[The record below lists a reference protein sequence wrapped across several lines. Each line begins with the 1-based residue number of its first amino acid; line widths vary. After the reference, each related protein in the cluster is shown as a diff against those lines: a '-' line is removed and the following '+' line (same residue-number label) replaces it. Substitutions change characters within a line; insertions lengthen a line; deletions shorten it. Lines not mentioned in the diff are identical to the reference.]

1 MNRQQVEAL
10 KAMAALMEPNCRA
23 VLEDAIMWIED
34 IPTTADGFPVLYG
47 TDLYFWDR
55 YAHKNVWEGTYTG
68 QVVRAEV
75 DPDNNKKA
83 RFRDRDGFDVACFSE
98 CYSTYEACEQ
108 ANTGKGTTEGDQPA
122 TASDK
127 HKER

>member
-23 VLEDAIMWIED
+23 VLEDAIEWIEFH
-34 IPTTADGFPVLYG
+34 PLTADGHYVKHHLETLWRWTKHKKPRLQKTCLLDCG
-47 TDLYFWDR
+47 
-55 YAHKNVWEGTYTG
+55 YA
-68 QVVRAEV
+68 
-75 DPDNNKKA
+75 
-83 RFRDRDGFDVACFSE
+83 SE
-98 CYSTYEACEQ
+98 CYKDHSNAEQ
-108 ANTGKGTTEGDQPA
+108 ATTKGDQPA